1 MHGYYHK
8 RTCMVTCMIIIMH
21 IFNYIVMA
29 TVCKCM
35 FIIHMYVHITSLCIL
50 HTQYN
55 YTEVTLYIK
64 FTIIIFIDFY
74 DHAYEIQISAS
85 LNMS

>member
-21 IFNYIVMA
+21 VFNYIVMA
-29 TVCKCM
+29 TVCKRM

-50 HTQYN
+50 HTQYI
-55 YTEVTLYIK
+55 LK
-64 FTIIIFIDFY
+64 LPFMFTIIIFIDFY